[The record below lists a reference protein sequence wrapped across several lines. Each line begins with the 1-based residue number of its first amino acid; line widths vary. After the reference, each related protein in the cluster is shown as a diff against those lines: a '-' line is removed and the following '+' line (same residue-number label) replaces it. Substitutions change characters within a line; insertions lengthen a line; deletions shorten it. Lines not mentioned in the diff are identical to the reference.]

1 MRSRKKKWAA
11 PFIAEHSGLIGEKLP
26 EGARFD
32 FLEVGCG
39 KGDFVI
45 GLAKLS
51 PEKRFLAIEKDRSVA
66 SLAAKKA
73 LEGGIGNV
81 YFLLGDLD
89 YLLDGLSGE
98 RLEAIYLNF
107 PDPWPKLR
115 HHKRRLTQCTR
126 LLSMASLLKD
136 GGYIRLTTD
145 NADLF
150 EYSLLEAEEAGLEAI
165 EVDRDAKMVEP
176 QTEYERKFRELG
188 ISINR
193 CKIRR
198 KA

>member
-11 PFIAEHSGLIGEKLP
+11 PFIAEHPEIIGEKIP
-26 EGARFD
+26 EGSRFD

-39 KGDFVI
+39 KGDFII

-51 PEKRFLAIEKDRSVA
+51 PDKLFLAIEKDRSVA

-89 YLLDGLSGE
+89 YLLEGLSGQ

-115 HHKRRLTQCTR
+115 HHKRRLTQRTR
-126 LLSMASLLKD
+126 LLAMDSLLKE

-150 EYSLLEAEEAGLEAI
+150 EYSLLEAAEAGLEAI
-165 EVDRDAKMVEP
+165 EVDRDAKAKEP

>member
-11 PFIAEHSGLIGEKLP
+11 PFIAEHPKIIGEKIP
-26 EGARFD
+26 EGSRFD

-39 KGDFVI
+39 KGDFII

-51 PEKRFLAIEKDRSVA
+51 PEKLFLAIEKDRSVA

-73 LEGGIGNV
+73 LEQGVGNV

-89 YLLDGLSGE
+89 YLLEGLAGQ

-115 HHKRRLTQCTR
+115 HHKRRLTQRTR
-126 LLSMASLLKD
+126 LLSMASLLKE

-165 EVDRDAKMVEP
+165 EVDRDAKPVEP
-176 QTEYERKFRELG
+176 QTEYERKVRELG